1 PTGHAEPVVDVLLG
15 IVGAQRFQPVEDR
28 DALAEL
34 TQLGAGE
41 LLLEL
46 RLSDE
51 EELDQL
57 VALIL
62 EVGEQADLLE
72 LVALEVLRLVEN
84 QDRVVS
90 ARAGLPQE
98 PLERRNRLGLAERAG
113 VREPEAQ
120 ADVLEQLVTRQRG
133 VGDERYDRARLVLGE
148 HVVERGG
155 LSGADLACD
164 QDERLEILD
173 PEA

>member
-1 PTGHAEPVVDVLLG
+1 GVHLAARVGREDVDGVPTGHAEPVVDVLLG

-120 ADVLEQLVTRQRG
+120 ADVLEQLVADRKSTRLNSSHQISYA
-133 VGDERYDRARLVLGE
+133 VFCLKKKK
-148 HVVERGG
+148 
-155 LSGADLACD
+155 
-164 QDERLEILD
+164 
-173 PEA
+173 